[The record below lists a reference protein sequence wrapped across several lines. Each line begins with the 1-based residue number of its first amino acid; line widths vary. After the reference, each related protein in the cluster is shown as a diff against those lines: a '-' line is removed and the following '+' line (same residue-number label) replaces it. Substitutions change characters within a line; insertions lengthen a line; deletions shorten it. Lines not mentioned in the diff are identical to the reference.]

1 MCFSTY
7 ITSCTCLHEISLT
20 FICCL
25 SLSYLRNLHHRQQR
39 QWLHQCFKEWH
50 HITASSL
57 SDMQASF
64 VSRLQQAVMSEVTI
78 NNQLPSNQK
87 VMLPHS
93 NSGAM
98 MSHSTQEFMLSPS
111 NQKVELSFG
120 NHEVVLSPSNQQVL
134 PSYNNTKIGNQA
146 HSDVLSID
154 LVRRNLFTGSSST
167 PSLQSGFH
175 DNVRG
180 TTNSEQTLSMPYKTK
195 TPSKSAVS
203 PFLSPVTCEPSDKSS
218 PGSKLRILEESPSPP
233 ISPHGHPFKLSLS
246 SPQNM
251 TLSQPTYNSKGLS
264 PVRPFRSKS
273 FEADE
278 TSSILREGH
287 SSTLL
292 SQDVSFISVS
302 LCECVSEEIRAE
314 LMDLDLETTE
324 RDISEGELDSDVE
337 DTVLIWTQEAT
348 SERNEIQSYS
358 VPQSVEH
365 THLLPLPMANE
376 SLLQSSIARK
386 LIRVIHILQRN
397 PHSKILYHWH
407 RYTVWIRRL
416 RSAYKSIVRS
426 RRIRTCRECLVSWIR
441 WHRDSASRHNS
452 MQMMIKYS
460 NQKLLLSVLD
470 HWKEKTEEL
479 QGRRNLS
486 NKKAENHRDS
496 FLLKQVFYQW
506 ILRAEREQASHKA
519 VQRLNSRRVAAAF
532 NAWRTKC
539 LADTPEMLQRAN
551 EFCFRSSV
559 SGILSLWKERF
570 FYVQARKMLAV
581 EFHMNRLTATV
592 TACFK
597 QWQKRCNHSVT
608 RQEGLTYESEEFQ
621 RTHLLS
627 RSVRMWK
634 KVHSLGLKRDE
645 IAQKR
650 ANRALLKT
658 ALIKWKQ
665 AHESREY
672 ELSSAV
678 HYYTQQLVLV
688 VFQSWRRRYLQVS
701 ERADES
707 CSVAVTFSERTMM
720 TVAFRE
726 WRRALARRET
736 LKMEQMKL
744 LEKRWLIRQ
753 CNKAFGTWKLKVCCL
768 YIHIYNTCLHHTHD
782 CMTHTRAR
790 THTLCNCT
798 VSHIQYI
805 P

>member
-1 MCFSTY
+1 MT
-7 ITSCTCLHEISLT
+7 LLK

-25 SLSYLRNLHHRQQR
+25 SLSYLRNLHHKQQR

-64 VSRLQQAVMSEVTI
+64 MSRLQQAVMSEVTI
-78 NNQLPSNQK
+78 NNQLPSNRE

-93 NSGAM
+93 NSGAV
-98 MSHSTQEFMLSPS
+98 MSHSTQELMSSPS

-120 NHEVVLSPSNQQVL
+120 NHEAVLSPSNQKVL

-146 HSDVLSID
+146 HSNVLSID
-154 LVRRNLFTGSSST
+154 SVRRNLFTGSSSA

-175 DNVRG
+175 DNVRE

-203 PFLSPVTCEPSDKSS
+203 PFLFPVTCEPSHRNS

-233 ISPHGHPFKLSLS
+233 ISPHSHSFKLSLSSPGTLGALS

-251 TLSQPTYNSKGLS
+251 TLSKPTCNSKGLS
-264 PVRPFRSKS
+264 PVRPFCSES

-278 TSSILREGH
+278 TSSILREEH

-314 LMDLDLETTE
+314 LMDLDLETAE

-365 THLLPLPMANE
+365 THLLPLPMTNE

-386 LIRVIHILQRN
+386 LIRVIHILQQN
-397 PHSKILYHWH
+397 PRSKILYHWH

-460 NQKLLLSVLD
+460 NQ
-470 HWKEKTEEL
+470 
-479 QGRRNLS
+479 
-486 NKKAENHRDS
+486 
-496 FLLKQVFYQW
+496 
-506 ILRAEREQASHKA
+506 
-519 VQRLNSRRVAAAF
+519 
-532 NAWRTKC
+532 
-539 LADTPEMLQRAN
+539 
-551 EFCFRSSV
+551 
-559 SGILSLWKERF
+559 
-570 FYVQARKMLAV
+570 
-581 EFHMNRLTATV
+581 
-592 TACFK
+592 
-597 QWQKRCNHSVT
+597 
-608 RQEGLTYESEEFQ
+608 
-621 RTHLLS
+621 
-627 RSVRMWK
+627 
-634 KVHSLGLKRDE
+634 
-645 IAQKR
+645 
-650 ANRALLKT
+650 
-658 ALIKWKQ
+658 
-665 AHESREY
+665 
-672 ELSSAV
+672 
-678 HYYTQQLVLV
+678 
-688 VFQSWRRRYLQVS
+688 
-701 ERADES
+701 
-707 CSVAVTFSERTMM
+707 
-720 TVAFRE
+720 
-726 WRRALARRET
+726 
-736 LKMEQMKL
+736 
-744 LEKRWLIRQ
+744 
-753 CNKAFGTWKLKVCCL
+753 
-768 YIHIYNTCLHHTHD
+768 
-782 CMTHTRAR
+782 
-790 THTLCNCT
+790 
-798 VSHIQYI
+798 
-805 P
+805 

>member
-1 MCFSTY
+1 MCFSM
-7 ITSCTCLHEISLT
+7 SPVTCLHEISLT

-25 SLSYLRNLHHRQQR
+25 SLSYLRNLRHKQQR
-39 QWLHQCFKEWH
+39 QWLHHCFKEWH
-50 HITASSL
+50 HTAASSL

-64 VSRLQQAVMSEVTI
+64 MSRLQQAVMSEVTI
-78 NNQLPSNQK
+78 NNQLPSNQE

-98 MSHSTQEFMLSPS
+98 MSHSAQELMSSPS

-120 NHEVVLSPSNQQVL
+120 NHKAVQSPSNQEVL
-134 PSYNNTKIGNQA
+134 PSHNNTKIGNQA
-146 HSDVLSID
+146 HSVVLSID
-154 LVRRNLFTGSSST
+154 SVRRNLFTGSSSA

-175 DNVRG
+175 GNLRE
-180 TTNSEQTLSMPYKTK
+180 TTNSEQTLSMHYKTK

-203 PFLSPVTCEPSDKSS
+203 PFLFPVTCELPHRSS
-218 PGSKLRILEESPSPP
+218 PGSQLRILEESPSPP
-233 ISPHGHPFKLSLS
+233 INTHSHQFKLSLSSPGRLGALS

-251 TLSQPTYNSKGLS
+251 TLSQPTYNSKRLS
-264 PVRPFRSKS
+264 PVRPFRSES

-278 TSSILREGH
+278 TSSILREEH
-287 SSTLL
+287 SSILL

-324 RDISEGELDSDVE
+324 RDISEGELESNVE

-348 SERNEIQSYS
+348 SERNEVQSYS

-365 THLLPLPMANE
+365 THLLPLPMADE

-386 LIRVIHILQRN
+386 LIRVIQILQQN
-397 PHSKILYHWH
+397 PCSKILYHWH

-416 RSAYKSIVRS
+416 RSSYKSIVRS

-452 MQMMIKYS
+452 MQTMIKYS

-479 QGRRNLS
+479 HGRRTLS
-486 NKKAENHRDS
+486 DKKAENHRDS
-496 FLLKQVFYQW
+496 FLLKRVFYGW
-506 ILRAEREQASHKA
+506 ILCAEREQVSHKA

-539 LADTPEMLQRAN
+539 LAETPEMLQRAN
-551 EFCFRSSV
+551 EFYFHSSV

-581 EFHMNRLTATV
+581 EFHANRLTATV
-592 TACFK
+592 TVCFK
-597 QWQKRCNHSVT
+597 QWQKRCNHLVT

-634 KVHSLGLKRDE
+634 KVHSLRLKQDE
-645 IAQKR
+645 VGRKR
-650 ANRALLKT
+650 ANCALLKM

-678 HYYTQQLVLV
+678 HYYTQQLILV

-707 CSVAVTFSERTMM
+707 CSVAVTLSGRTTM

-726 WRRALARRET
+726 WRRALVRRES

-768 YIHIYNTCLHHTHD
+768 YIHTYL
-782 CMTHTRAR
+782 
-790 THTLCNCT
+790 
-798 VSHIQYI
+798 QYM
-805 P
+805 PV